1 VTPPKFSATKAGPFI
16 KALMDRPQTT
26 RDLAELTGFT
36 RRTAHAF
43 CQSLYKEGLI
53 YIAEWKA
60 YQNVP
65 CPAYKFGVG
74 QDSADKWTP
83 TQQRVMKLFKTTT
96 GLLSIP
102 EMRDAI
108 KSTRTRLTLALD
120 DLTEKGYL
128 IEERQGSRRRWRV
141 RPDVAIPGDR
151 NNKSDGKRTA
161 PAHRPPAKKQTWFSA
176 IS

>member
-1 VTPPKFSATKAGPFI
+1 MTPPKFSATKAGPFI

-83 TQQRVMKLFKTTT
+83 TQQRVMKLFQTTT

-108 KSTRTRLTLALD
+108 RSTRTRLTPALD

-128 IEERQGSRRRWRV
+128 IEERRGSRRRWRV
-141 RPDVAIPGDR
+141 RPDVAIPGSR
-151 NNKSDGKRTA
+151 NDSRVSNR
-161 PAHRPPAKKQTWFSA
+161 RPTPVRQTWFSA